1 MLRSPSALISD
12 FFCAF
17 GDDFPIPLVFGED
30 GELAADLA
38 FFLASAT
45 FLRKFATSFFAS
57 LKGGEEDCE
66 ELAISVFSSIDSS
79 SSSSSSSS
87 LSFCLCFSSLFFV
100 TAGTVSGA
108 ATDAKHTSRFES
120 TSCSCRAFC

>member
-1 MLRSPSALISD
+1 MISHSA
-12 FFCAF
+12 
-17 GDDFPIPLVFGED
+17 VFGED

-66 ELAISVFSSIDSS
+66 ELAISVFRRLIRLLLLM
-79 SSSSSSSS
+79 SSS

-100 TAGTVSGA
+100 TAGTVGGVGTA
-108 ATDAKHTSRFES
+108 AKDTSRFES
-120 TSCSCRAFC
+120 TSCSCRVFC